1 MNLNADYIFY
11 YLVIC
16 GILTVL
22 ICAYLYWQGGKFLMQ
37 AFQKEQTFARSL
49 NNMLLVL
56 FLLGNAGYL
65 LLTSN
70 PSLDEAAKEG
80 LYNSQHLTE
89 KLIYRIGLFIFILSI
104 EFGGSLVALFFIR
117 KSRMGAENA
126 DNDPDEI
133 VREPLFGFEDE

>member
-1 MNLNADYIFY
+1 
-11 YLVIC
+11 
-16 GILTVL
+16 
-22 ICAYLYWQGGKFLMQ
+22 MQ
-37 AFQKEQTFARSL
+37 AFQKDQTFAKSL

-70 PSLDEAAKEG
+70 PSLDEVAKEG
-80 LYNSQHLTE
+80 IYNRDHLTE
-89 KLIYRIGLFIFILSI
+89 KLIYRIGLFIFILAI

-117 KSRMGAENA
+117 RSRQGAGNEEEN
-126 DNDPDEI
+126 DEI